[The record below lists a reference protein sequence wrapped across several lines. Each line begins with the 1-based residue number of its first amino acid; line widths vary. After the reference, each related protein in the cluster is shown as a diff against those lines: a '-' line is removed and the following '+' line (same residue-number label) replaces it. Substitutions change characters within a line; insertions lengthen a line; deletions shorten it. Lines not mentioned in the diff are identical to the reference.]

1 MCREAASGTRC
12 LSSPMGPIGTHRG
25 RSAVS
30 AGHWEVLILLI
41 LFFLFF
47 CKHLEVAGVAQ
58 PQLSADTASPPE
70 QPAARARPREAGKA
84 GPGGFCE
91 PPHPC
96 LSLLPVRLPERRRR
110 APLCALLTKA
120 QGTSSSVCGCTGF
133 GLAQSLTLTAGKSI
147 QPRSYTQQHWFKH
160 LPGALGRAQ
169 AF

>member
-30 AGHWEVLILLI
+30 AGQWEVLILLI

-58 PQLSADTASPPE
+58 PQLSADTASPLE
-70 QPAARARPREAGKA
+70 QPTARERPREAGKA

-96 LSLLPVRLPERRRR
+96 LSLLPVRLPERRRW
-110 APLCALLTKA
+110 APLCALLTKPRGPA
-120 QGTSSSVCGCTGF
+120 VLF
-133 GLAQSLTLTAGKSI
+133 AAARGLGWRN
-147 QPRSYTQQHWFKH
+147 P
-160 LPGALGRAQ
+160 
-169 AF
+169 